1 MADHQALSF
10 TATLLV
16 NGHPLTILSEAT
28 EGTIRV
34 AHPDTN
40 LGLMDVTHALGV
52 LSTPDD
58 AWDDAREAGHVDF
71 HVTGDVAPVL
81 FYFRHTPEGYRLY
94 IRGGE
99 HDGQGVFKSKY
110 GVAMVSPIE
119 GSDPTPWQMR
129 NPHTQHPLD
138 LAGMAVDFFI
148 INLACAASGQS
159 LATHLIA
166 NGEGG
171 YLITLRSKPA
181 TSLRLNITE
190 RGVDWARR

>member
-1 MADHQALSF
+1 MTAKACSKANMALH
-10 TATLLV
+10 
-16 NGHPLTILSEAT
+16 
-28 EGTIRV
+28 
-34 AHPDTN
+34 
-40 LGLMDVTHALGV
+40 
-52 LSTPDD
+52 
-58 AWDDAREAGHVDF
+58 
-71 HVTGDVAPVL
+71 
-81 FYFRHTPEGYRLY
+81 
-94 IRGGE
+94 
-99 HDGQGVFKSKY
+99 GQ
-110 GVAMVSPIE
+110 PIE

-138 LAGMAVDFFI
+138 LAGMAVDFSI